1 MNILNSIINPG
12 TYIRTT
18 ILVIILFYQPSNQV
32 LAQELEPRSLTNIP
46 VGTNFIAAGY
56 SYTRG
61 DILLDPAI
69 PIEDLNANLNIFLGA
84 YVRSINF
91 FGLSSKIDVIVPYA
105 IGDWTGLVEG
115 VDAAT
120 SRSGFGDIRV
130 RLSVNMLGAPAL
142 NGSQFVEYNQK
153 TIFGMSLQMI
163 LPTGQYFPDKLI
175 NLGSNRLTFKPQIGM
190 SNKTGKWIFEGYM
203 SAWLFLK
210 NSDFYGGNILNQ
222 NPLLAI
228 KIHVIRSLPKRMW
241 VAGSIGYGIGGRTI
255 VNDDERDARISALR
269 LGITYA
275 VPIKVH
281 HAIKFNF
288 NSGIRFEQ
296 GPDFDS
302 FNILYQYRWGKTKN
316 NS

>member
-1 MNILNSIINPG
+1 
-12 TYIRTT
+12 
-18 ILVIILFYQPSNQV
+18 
-32 LAQELEPRSLTNIP
+32 
-46 VGTNFIAAGY
+46 
-56 SYTRG
+56 
-61 DILLDPAI
+61 
-69 PIEDLNANLNIFLGA
+69 
-84 YVRSINF
+84 
-91 FGLSSKIDVIVPYA
+91 
-105 IGDWTGLVEG
+105 
-115 VDAAT
+115 
-120 SRSGFGDIRV
+120 
-130 RLSVNMLGAPAL
+130 
-142 NGSQFVEYNQK
+142 
-153 TIFGMSLQMI
+153 
-163 LPTGQYFPDKLI
+163 
-175 NLGSNRLTFKPQIGM
+175 
-190 SNKTGKWIFEGYM
+190 M